1 MNQPAL
7 LQSLRDVDYFLLR
20 EYYIMRNLID
30 RSPSRVDETDQI
42 KIRVNALVPQRDRL
56 QSVMDLITQDAP
68 SEFHRRIVIELDIIR
83 QYFSTEIRYAKRR
96 VPALLNPDDSRL
108 SEYVIHL
115 SQVLKVHD
123 AVFNQFSNITQT
135 TVNGV

>member
-30 RSPSRVDETDQI
+30 RSPSGADETDQI

-56 QSVMDLITQDAP
+56 QSVMNLIKQDDP
-68 SEFHRRIVIELDIIR
+68 SELHRHIVIELDIIR
-83 QYFSTEIRYAKRR
+83 QYFTTEIRYAKRK
-96 VPALLNPDDSRL
+96 VPALLNPDDRRL
-108 SEYVIHL
+108 SEYVTHL
-115 SQVLKVHD
+115 SQVIKVYD

-135 TVNGV
+135 TVNSV

>member
-1 MNQPAL
+1 MDQPAL
-7 LQSLRDVDYFLLR
+7 LQLLRDIDYFLLR

-30 RSPSRVDETDQI
+30 RSPPRADETDQI

-56 QSVMDLITQDAP
+56 QSVMDHIKQYP
-68 SEFHRRIVIELDIIR
+68 SSELHRQTVVELDIIR
-83 QYFSTEIRYAKRR
+83 QYFSTEIRYAERR
-96 VPALLNPDDSRL
+96 LPALLNPDDSRL

-115 SQVLKVHD
+115 SQVLKVYD
-123 AVFNQFSNITQT
+123 AVFNQFSNINQT

>member
-83 QYFSTEIRYAKRR
+83 QYFTTEIRYAKRR
-96 VPALLNPDDSRL
+96 VPAMLNPDDSRL
-108 SEYVIHL
+108 SEYVTHL
-115 SQVLKVHD
+115 SQVLKVYD

-135 TVNGV
+135 TVNSV

>member
-30 RSPSRVDETDQI
+30 RSPSGADETDQI

-56 QSVMDLITQDAP
+56 QSVMNLIKQDDP
-68 SEFHRRIVIELDIIR
+68 SELHRHIVIELDIIR
-83 QYFSTEIRYAKRR
+83 QYFTTEIRYAKRK
-96 VPALLNPDDSRL
+96 VPVLLNPDDRRL
-108 SEYVIHL
+108 SEYVTHL
-115 SQVLKVHD
+115 SQVIKVYD

-135 TVNGV
+135 TVNSV

>member
-30 RSPSRVDETDQI
+30 RSPSGTDETDQI

-56 QSVMDLITQDAP
+56 QSVMDLIKQDDP
-68 SEFHRRIVIELDIIR
+68 SEFHRKIVIELDIIR
-83 QYFSTEIRYAKRR
+83 QYFTTEIRYAKRR
-96 VPALLNPDDSRL
+96 VPVLLNPDDRRL
-108 SEYVIHL
+108 SEYVTNL
-115 SQVLKVHD
+115 SQVLKVYD
-123 AVFNQFSNITQT
+123 AVFNQCGAVPSPKT
-135 TVNGV
+135 